1 MRAAIALIVALAA
14 AGPAGA
20 FDVPAWLRFGAQAE
34 RAVPVRPVVS
44 DIVEDRG
51 EDENWIP
58 GVVASRTQVTMA
70 FQTLGR
76 MTARRVDLGDRVRE
90 GEVLAELAAEDLAA
104 TTRAAEAAL
113 ASAEVQRD
121 NVRLSARQA
130 FLTEHAAEVGEA
142 VVAIT
147 GYSALVEAEAAIA
160 FGALVKVGTDG
171 KAITGTAADHCG
183 RALGAATQAGQLIEV
198 QLYKHVHA

>member
-1 MRAAIALIVALAA
+1 M
-14 AGPAGA
+14 
-20 FDVPAWLRFGAQAE
+20 
-34 RAVPVRPVVS
+34 
-44 DIVEDRG
+44 
-51 EDENWIP
+51 
-58 GVVASRTQVTMA
+58 ASQNNTGRQYDKTHAVTMVA
-70 FQTLGR
+70 
-76 MTARRVDLGDRVRE
+76 TAAV
-90 GEVLAELAAEDLAA
+90 
-104 TTRAAEAAL
+104 
-113 ASAEVQRD
+113 SACRFVAYDGGYPSIAGGAKDAQG
-121 NVRLSARQA
+121 V
-130 FLTEHAAEVGEA
+130 TEHAAEVGEA